1 MSEDVMI
8 EATHGPYAG
17 KRLSVSEADAR
28 AAIKD
33 GWAKDPYAP
42 APEPSDEP
50 AEVKE
55 VSAEDRQ
62 KIIDAANKAAAK
74 LRGETTEED
83 ESDGKKSRAMEAEDP
98 ADYQTKSS
106 AHKSKK

>member
-17 KRLSVSEADAR
+17 KRLSVSEADAK

-42 APEPSDEP
+42 APEPTE
-50 AEVKE
+50 ATEVKE

-106 AHKSKK
+106 GAKSKK